1 MLFLLAMEP
10 LHRLFRR
17 AQDSGLLGSLSRGSN
32 SFRLSLYADVA
43 ATFIKPT
50 QQDLEVTL
58 SILQIFVEAPGLC
71 TSMNK
76 TECYPIQCGNI
87 NLDFLSDRNLA
98 ISSFPCKYMGL
109 PLHFKKPNRAML
121 QPVIQKLGDRLS
133 GWKRN
138 FFSYL
143 GRELLVKSVPSWPC
157 PHSSSL
163 YLKFQS
169 GLMLKWTNTEE
180 VFFGREGDLSMSVEG
195 IVLSTDIVA

>member
-71 TSMNK
+71 TNMNK
-76 TECYPIQCGNI
+76 TKCYPIQCGNI

-143 GRELLVKSVPSWPC
+143 GRELLVKSILLAMPAFFLIVFKISKWAHAKMDKYRRSFLWKGRGPE
-157 PHSSSL
+157 HV
-163 YLKFQS
+163 S
-169 GLMLKWTNTEE
+169 GGHCLIN
-180 VFFGREGDLSMSVEG
+180 
-195 IVLSTDIVA
+195 